1 MNETLPMIKSKSM
14 ALGSRGIDSFQDS
27 ISSYTKGVRSALA
40 FNQEIEL
47 TQEYIAKQPYSFI
60 RVDLGRGANIV
71 MVLMQ
76 AENNFFTWVSATG
89 EKIITYNGKIIK
101 TSGLTHNVEIIN
113 PTEFKVFSESNIYSG
128 TFDVMLR
135 NPQAF
140 IEQEFT
146 ISIIKDEPETLLIEE
161 KINVGILNSAY
172 SNFYWMDKKFG
183 KVIKSKQTINPKL
196 PSLRID
202 FIYKY

>member
-1 MNETLPMIKSKSM
+1 M

-101 TSGLTHNVEIIN
+101 TSGLTHNVEIIKTASVVN
-113 PTEFKVFSESNIYSG
+113 QSPGMYTKLV
-128 TFDVMLR
+128 
-135 NPQAF
+135 
-140 IEQEFT
+140 
-146 ISIIKDEPETLLIEE
+146 
-161 KINVGILNSAY
+161 
-172 SNFYWMDKKFG
+172 
-183 KVIKSKQTINPKL
+183 TINAGFNYNVKK
-196 PSLRID
+196 I
-202 FIYKY
+202 